1 MATKPPT
8 IISRKEAMALG
19 LKRFFTGKPCKR
31 GHIAERTVCDHSCMK
46 CVYENTR
53 KRRAADPETA
63 RETQR
68 RWRAANPERARKD
81 SRRWY
86 AENKDRILSERAA
99 KRAANREEAREY
111 QRRWRA
117 KNKDKILNERHR
129 ASPVDGYIST
139 PDGTDCLAGTVSVFR
154 FRSSQAVLNLRT
166 SEREPRFVCLPQP
179 RGCGTKRMYG
189 FGVRLSSCGPVYA
202 AKSLISPTLA
212 MAAASSFGR
221 STMTSCPLRS
231 LMTSHPGAPVYFFAK
246 YRNGLGSH
254 PSAKM

>member
-1 MATKPPT
+1 MRTNIVA
-8 IISRKEAMALG
+8 RVVGALGSVLLLSTVVTLFFGNAQFVLGKLALGLAGVVAGFVLGESGG

-31 GHIAERTVCDHSCMK
+31 GHIAERTVCDQSCMK

-68 RWRAANPERARKD
+68 RWRAANLERARKD

-117 KNKDKILNERHR
+117 KNKDKIYSRRAAQRH
-129 ASPVDGYIST
+129 AAI
-139 PDGTDCLAGTVSVFR
+139 A
-154 FRSSQAVLNLRT
+154 RSRKLHQVGN
-166 SEREPRFVCLPQP
+166 F
-179 RGCGTKRMYG
+179 
-189 FGVRLSSCGPVYA
+189 
-202 AKSLISPTLA
+202 SLT
-212 MAAASSFGR
+212 
-221 STMTSCPLRS
+221 
-231 LMTSHPGAPVYFFAK
+231 
-246 YRNGLGSH
+246 NG
-254 PSAKM
+254 

>member
-117 KNKDKILNERHR
+117 KNKNKDKQPASRTTRGDRQITANRAR
-129 ASPVDGYIST
+129 ASRRD
-139 PDGTDCLAGTVSVFR
+139 R
-154 FRSSQAVLNLRT
+154 
-166 SEREPRFVCLPQP
+166 
-179 RGCGTKRMYG
+179 RMT
-189 FGVRLSSCGPVYA
+189 R
-202 AKSLISPTLA
+202 IT
-212 MAAASSFGR
+212 
-221 STMTSCPLRS
+221 
-231 LMTSHPGAPVYFFAK
+231 
-246 YRNGLGSH
+246 
-254 PSAKM
+254 

>member
-68 RWRAANPERARKD
+68 RWRAANLERSRKD

-117 KNKDKILNERHR
+117 KNKDKINSRRAAQRH
-129 ASPVDGYIST
+129 AAI
-139 PDGTDCLAGTVSVFR
+139 A
-154 FRSSQAVLNLRT
+154 RSQLT
-166 SEREPRFVCLPQP
+166 EREQA
-179 RGCGTKRMYG
+179 
-189 FGVRLSSCGPVYA
+189 GV
-202 AKSLISPTLA
+202 T
-212 MAAASSFGR
+212 
-221 STMTSCPLRS
+221 
-231 LMTSHPGAPVYFFAK
+231 GA
-246 YRNGLGSH
+246 
-254 PSAKM
+254 